1 MYAEEGQTQSNP
13 HATNM
18 YVMNYWI
25 QQSKSK
31 IFILIPTCGK
41 YMLMTKVFLGHV
53 ISLKTVQ
60 PYLDEHYETGAT
72 TSKPI
77 GAT

>member
-1 MYAEEGQTQSNP
+1 MWQIYAYDEG
-13 HATNM
+13 
-18 YVMNYWI
+18 
-25 QQSKSK
+25 
-31 IFILIPTCGK
+31 IFRS
-41 YMLMTKVFLGHV
+41 YV